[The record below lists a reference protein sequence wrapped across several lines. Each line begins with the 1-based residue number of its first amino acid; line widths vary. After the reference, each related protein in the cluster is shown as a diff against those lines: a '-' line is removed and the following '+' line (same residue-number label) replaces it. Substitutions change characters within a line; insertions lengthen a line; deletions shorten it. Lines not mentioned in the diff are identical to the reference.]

1 MPITDILEKNCRLY
15 GDDVALVEINPEMPE
30 TKRTTWK
37 EFDLIEPSRAAYYR
51 REITW
56 NVFNEKANRFANLL
70 IERGI
75 KKGEKVGILL
85 MNCLEWL
92 PIYFGI
98 LKTGALAVP
107 LNFRY
112 SADEIKYC
120 VELAEIDILVFGPEF
135 IGRVEEIADE
145 ISKGRLL
152 YFVGDGCPGF
162 AEDYNAHTANC
173 SSQSPKIDVNDDD
186 EAAIYF
192 SSGTTGFPKAI
203 LHNHESLMHA
213 AKAEQ
218 NHHGQTKDD
227 VFLCI
232 PPLYHTG
239 AKMHWFGSLL
249 TGGKA
254 VLLKGTSPKTI
265 LQAVSEEHCTIVW
278 LLVPWAQ
285 DLLLALDNKELDIA
299 DYDLDQWRL
308 MHIGAQP
315 VPPSLIKHWKEYFP
329 HHQYDTNYGLSESI
343 GPGCVHLG
351 VDNIDKVGAIGK
363 AGYGWEAKIIDE
375 QGETV
380 KQGETGELAVK
391 GPGVMTCY
399 YRDPKATAEV
409 LHDGWLYTGDMAMED
424 EDGFIFLVDR
434 KKDVIISGGENI
446 YPVQIE
452 DFLRTNEA
460 ILDVAVIGLA
470 DHRLGEISAAIIEL
484 KPGVECTEEDIQEF
498 CKKLPRY
505 KRPRKIIFA
514 DVPRNPTGKI
524 EKPKLREN
532 TEQHIWLRHRT
543 RDNKICKNVISF
555 AGKICREMAFF
566 TDVFIIVEK

>member
-15 GDDVALVEINPEMPE
+15 GDDVCLVEINPEMPE
-30 TKRTTWK
+30 TKRSTWK
-37 EFDLIEPSRAAYYR
+37 EYDLIEPSRAPYYR

-70 IERGI
+70 LERGVQ
-75 KKGEKVGILL
+75 KGDKVGILL

-120 VELAEIDILVFGPEF
+120 VELADVDILVFGPEF
-135 IGRVEEIADE
+135 IGRVEEIADD
-145 ISKGRLL
+145 IGRGRLL

-162 AEDYNAHTANC
+162 AEDYTSHTANC
-173 SSQSPKIDVNDDD
+173 SSQSPKIDIVDEDD
-186 EAAIYF
+186 AAIYF

-213 AKAEQ
+213 ARVEQ

-254 VLLKGTSPKTI
+254 VLLKGTNPKTI
-265 LQAVSEEHCTIVW
+265 LRAVSEEKCTIVW

-285 DLLLALDNKELDIA
+285 DLLLAIDNKDVDLK
-299 DYDLDQWRL
+299 DYDLEQWRL

-315 VPPSLIKHWKEYFP
+315 VPPSLIRHWKEYFP
-329 HHQYDTNYGLSESI
+329 NHKYDTNYGLSESI

-351 VDNIDKVGAIGK
+351 LDHIDKVGAIGK
-363 AGYGWEAKIIDE
+363 AGFGWETKIIDE
-375 QGETV
+375 NGNLV
-380 KQGETGELAVK
+380 AQGETGELAVK

-399 YRDPKATAEV
+399 YKDEKATAEV

-424 EDGFIFLVDR
+424 EDGFIYLVDR

-452 DFLRTNEA
+452 DFLRTNNK
-460 ILDVAVIGLA
+460 ILDVAVIGLP

-484 KPGVECTEEDIQEF
+484 KPGVECTEEEIDEF

-505 KRPRKIIFA
+505 KRPRKLIFA
-514 DVPRNPTGKI
+514 KVPRNPTGKI
-524 EKPKLREN
+524 EKPKLREKYGVAHLVAAQN
-532 TEQHIWLRHRT
+532 Q
-543 RDNKICKNVISF
+543 
-555 AGKICREMAFF
+555 
-566 TDVFIIVEK
+566 VEIK

>member
-1 MPITDILEKNCRLY
+1 MPITEILEKNCRLY
-15 GDDVALVEINPEMPE
+15 GDDVCLVEINPEMPE
-30 TKRTTWK
+30 TRRVTWK
-37 EFDLIEPSRAAYYR
+37 EFELIEPQRAPYYR

-70 IERGI
+70 LERGVQ
-75 KKGEKVGILL
+75 KGDKVAILL

-112 SADEIKYC
+112 SAEEIQYC
-120 VELAEIDILVFGPEF
+120 LDLADVDILVFGPEF
-135 IGRVEEIADE
+135 IGRVEEVADE
-145 ISKGRLL
+145 IGKHRLL
-152 YFVGDGCPGF
+152 YYVGDGCPGF
-162 AEDYNAHTANC
+162 AEDYVIHTANC
-173 SSQSPKIDVNDDD
+173 SSQSPKIDITD
-186 EAAIYF
+186 EDYAAIYF

-203 LHNHESLMHA
+203 LHTHQALMHA
-213 AKAEQ
+213 AQTEQ
-218 NHHGQTKDD
+218 HHHGQTKDD

-239 AKMHWFGSLL
+239 AKMHWFGSFLV
-249 TGGKA
+249 GGKA
-254 VLLKGTSPKTI
+254 VLLKGTNPEFI
-265 LQAVSEEHCTIVW
+265 LRAVSEEKCTIVW

-285 DLLLALDNKELDIA
+285 DLLLALDSGKLHLE
-299 DYDLDQWRL
+299 DYQLDQWRL

-315 VPPSLIKHWKEYFP
+315 VPQSLIRHWKDYFP

-351 VDNIDKVGAIGK
+351 VENIHKVGAIGK
-363 AGYGWEAKIIDE
+363 AGYGWETKIIDE
-375 QGETV
+375 NGNPV

-391 GPGVMTCY
+391 GPGVMVCY
-399 YRDPKATAEV
+399 YKDQKSTDEV
-409 LHDGWLYTGDMAMED
+409 LHGDWLYTGDMAMED

-452 DFLRTNEA
+452 DFLRTNNS
-460 ILDVAVIGLA
+460 ILDVAVIGLP
-470 DHRLGEISAAIIEL
+470 DPRLGEISAAIIEL
-484 KPGVECTEEDIQEF
+484 KPDVICTEEDINLF

-514 DVPRNPTGKI
+514 HVPRNATGKI
-524 EKPKLREN
+524 EKPKLREMYGAAHLVAAQN
-532 TEQHIWLRHRT
+532 Q
-543 RDNKICKNVISF
+543 
-555 AGKICREMAFF
+555 G
-566 TDVFIIVEK
+566 